1 MVWTDYYGTVP
12 ENQTQII
19 MPSNSITQTLTYNMR
34 LLISDNKIN
43 PIAWEVS
50 KVEDTSPLGI
60 TYITLKQDLFNP
72 NVDNK
77 ELMIADYYK
86 SKVPP
91 LIEEG
96 NLSSGIEVKIKYSST
111 AAIKVGGSYKIFTAI
126 SEDETFNPT
135 LVSWSIEGLNE
146 NDYTNLQSPG
156 QIKIKSDKNY
166 NLIGKVFT
174 LNLLYDGVKKDSI
187 QVEVIGL

>member
-1 MVWTDYYGTVP
+1 
-12 ENQTQII
+12 
-19 MPSNSITQTLTYNMR
+19 MR

-50 KVEDTSPLGI
+50 KVEDVNPVGI
-60 TYITLKQDLFNP
+60 TYFTLKQDLFNP
-72 NVDNK
+72 NIDSK

-86 SKVPP
+86 SKVVP
-91 LIEEG
+91 LMDA
-96 NLSSGIEVKIKYSST
+96 STSFDTKVTIKYNST
-111 AAIKVGGSYKIFTAI
+111 AAIKVGGSYKIFTAV
-126 SEDETFNPT
+126 SEDENFDPS
-135 LVSWSIEGLNE
+135 LVSWSIKGLDE
-146 NDYTNLQSPG
+146 KDYTTLQSSG

-174 LNLLYDGVKKDSI
+174 LNLLYNNSIKDSI